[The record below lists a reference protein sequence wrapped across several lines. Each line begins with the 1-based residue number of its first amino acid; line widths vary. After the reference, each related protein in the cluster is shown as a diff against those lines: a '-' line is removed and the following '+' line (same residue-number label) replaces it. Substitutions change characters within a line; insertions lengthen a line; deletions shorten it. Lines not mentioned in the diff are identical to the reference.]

1 MLPVYEV
8 LLERSAERDIR
19 RLTAQVFQRII
30 PHIKALAEDPK
41 PPGCRKIAGSKNDW
55 RIRIGEYRVIYEI
68 DEHAEAVK
76 VMRIRQRKEAYRK

>member
-55 RIRIGEYRVIYEI
+55 RIRIGE
-68 DEHAEAVK
+68 
-76 VMRIRQRKEAYRK
+76 

>member
-1 MLPVYEV
+1 VYEV
-8 LLERSAERDIR
+8 LLERRAERDIR
-19 RLTAQVFQRII
+19 KLTAQVFHRII

-55 RIRIGEYRVIYEI
+55 RIRIGEFRVIYEI

-76 VMRIRQRKEAYRK
+76 VMWIRHRKEVYRK